1 MSNDH
6 LIQLSQIG
14 NILSNIGNKLIQN
27 QILLKCLA
35 YDSEDALSQ
44 PDLGIQDI
52 IELIGKGDNPRTQQK
67 VFKVP
72 FNKNIVEEA
81 HSELRFFLPSFNPNN
96 LYLSEVLISFQII
109 VYNNLWELS
118 NNQMRPF
125 IMINEILKDFNGYDI
140 NSIGE
145 LKLNVPIRII
155 TWNSEYSGY
164 EINFSTR
171 TK

>member
-14 NILSNIGNKLIQN
+14 NILSNIGNKLISN
-27 QILLKCLA
+27 QTILKCVA

-52 IELIGKGDNPRTQQK
+52 IKLIGKSDDPRSQQK

-72 FNKNIVEEA
+72 FNENIVEEA
-81 HSELRFFLPSFNPNN
+81 HSEVRFFLPSFNPNN
-96 LYLSEVLISFQII
+96 LYLSEVIISFQILI
-109 VYNNLWELS
+109 YNSLWELS

-125 IMINEILKDFNGYDI
+125 VIINQILKDFNGYDI

-145 LKLNVPIRII
+145 LRLNNPIRIV
-155 TWNSEYSGY
+155 TWNTEYSGY
-164 EINFSTR
+164 EVIMKTR
-171 TK
+171 TQ